1 MITYNAK
8 DLIQQATMLADL
20 QNSNFISWKENIMF
34 IDNAWTELYQSLI
47 DHGDKT
53 FLQEFSF
60 SGERTFLPD
69 DFYQLYYVCYSD
81 GQYERPINRKA
92 KTSTGQGPY
101 YDIVNNELI
110 IYRDSINSLNN
121 IIVRY
126 YPVKCSIM
134 YRADTV
140 DLNSKRDAITTG
152 AISDVCDK
160 YVLGSTA
167 IYDFINGSSV
177 RTVTGTNNILCIK
190 DGQPT
195 AFAFN
200 NSYISIKTD
209 NKFYTA
215 SISGNTLSI
224 KKNNTAVIATYSV
237 AASNFNAVPKQEI
250 CTLVDDVI
258 YYYSSGKLKAWNLVT
273 DNISDYAEGLI
284 STKVVSF
291 DGSIYYETA
300 EGIFRNTDLVISN
313 REYDTYNGTMKSDLQ
328 SGYGILTDNRFL
340 FGSFEDTY
348 LDFPSNFYY
357 NYLAYRLAIYYKIK
371 QNADVSALMLM
382 LGNAEKTF
390 YDTLPRDE
398 NNFVRISNSYAY

>member
-1 MITYNAK
+1 M
-8 DLIQQATMLADL
+8 
-20 QNSNFISWKENIMF
+20 S
-34 IDNAWTELYQSLI
+34 
-47 DHGDKT
+47 
-53 FLQEFSF
+53 
-60 SGERTFLPD
+60 
-69 DFYQLYYVCYSD
+69 
-81 GQYERPINRKA
+81 
-92 KTSTGQGPY
+92 
-101 YDIVNNELI
+101 
-110 IYRDSINSLNN
+110 
-121 IIVRY
+121 
-126 YPVKCSIM
+126 
-134 YRADTV
+134 
-140 DLNSKRDAITTG
+140 
-152 AISDVCDK
+152 
-160 YVLGSTA
+160 
-167 IYDFINGSSV
+167 
-177 RTVTGTNNILCIK
+177 
-190 DGQPT
+190 
-195 AFAFN
+195 
-200 NSYISIKTD
+200 
-209 NKFYTA
+209 
-215 SISGNTLSI
+215 
-224 KKNNTAVIATYSV
+224 
-237 AASNFNAVPKQEI
+237 KQEI

-258 YYYSSGKLKAWNLVT
+258 YYYSAGKLKAWNLVT

-284 STKVVSF
+284 SPKVVSF